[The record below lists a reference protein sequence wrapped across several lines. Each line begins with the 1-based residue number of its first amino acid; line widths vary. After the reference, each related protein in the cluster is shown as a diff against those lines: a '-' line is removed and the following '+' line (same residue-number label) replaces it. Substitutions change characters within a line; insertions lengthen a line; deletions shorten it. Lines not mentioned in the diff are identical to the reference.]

1 MSALNVR
8 TEAIAKDLH
17 AGAVSVIPVITIV
30 SIITSVIQA
39 IMQCF
44 QPKPDPSPNPAPT
57 PAQQLRSYVNNRY
70 DAATGYSPR
79 MVRRVQSQCILE
91 ARRKK
96 TRLNAGQSEAMAL
109 RLLDEA
115 RGEKFAANINDIDA
129 AIDEAAIVA
138 DNHLWGGDDLPV
150 DPVPVNPAPVATTES
165 KEPAKV

>member
-17 AGAVSVIPVITIV
+17 AGAVSVIPVVTII

-57 PAQQLRSYVNNRY
+57 PSQQLRNYVSNRY
-70 DAATGYSPR
+70 DPATGYSPR
-79 MVRRVQSQCILE
+79 MVRRVQAQCINE

-96 TRLNAGQSEAMAL
+96 VKLNAGQSEAMAI

-115 RGEKFAANINDIDA
+115 RGEKFAANIKDIDA

-138 DNHLWGGDDLPV
+138 DNHLWGGSGDTDDT
-150 DPVPVNPAPVATTES
+150 PVAPSDPRPVVDS
-165 KEPAKV
+165 KEPAKF